1 MTKSEKLLKLTTLS
15 IEEGQRI
22 NDILITDPSVTSNI
36 TNCLRAYTRNKAI
49 KLEELDTNIYLY
61 KYGDKINGSYFAI
74 NINTNQILYFVKYY
88 SKTYLNLFNNTVR
101 GTMTFRLSSEPALSR
116 ISTKIFFTYLLNEY
130 DVVTSDAQE
139 TLNGE
144 RVWQGLITDALSNAS
159 KYDVYAFNCNTRKV
173 SKITNALDPLI
184 KTVWGPDHK
193 HQGIRAAIAHRITPC
208 LASGQAA
215 LHG

>member
-22 NDILITDPSVTSNI
+22 KDILITDPSVTSNI

-88 SKTYLNLFNNTVR
+88 SRTYLNLFNNTVR

-144 RVWQGLITDALSNAS
+144 RVCLDA
-159 KYDVYAFNCNTRKV
+159 
-173 SKITNALDPLI
+173 
-184 KTVWGPDHK
+184 
-193 HQGIRAAIAHRITPC
+193 HQN
-208 LASGQAA
+208 
-215 LHG
+215 